1 MDAAAVRSGELVFV
15 GGVAGG
21 ADDLFPR
28 LAEALAGQDATL
40 ADIVELT
47 TFHADVREIEELFAA
62 GAEELSAPYPAWTP
76 VGMVGPGGGGEQV
89 VARAIAHTGDGEHT
103 AVVPDT
109 ISWWRGRPW
118 SAGCRRGAFVAVAGQ
133 FGTDTDGNVV
143 MPGHHDGQARNA
155 LNRVK
160 EVCSL
165 MGAGLEDV
173 VDVWSFHH
181 DPRGIEACLEVAT
194 SEFFPGTLPTW
205 TAGGAPALYRFG
217 MLGQFRALAEVGER
231 RLTVLAS
238 DAGEDVRGAFE
249 SIAALA
255 GQLVEVVCLHKDIRD
270 ADDVRATANDV
281 LGEHE
286 VAWTSVGMT
295 GFQHEESRHS
305 IHALAVRG

>member
-1 MDAAAVRSGELVFV
+1 MAAAAVRCGELVFV

-28 LAEALAGQDATL
+28 LREVLARQHATL
-40 ADIVELT
+40 ADLVELT
-47 TFHADVREIEELFAA
+47 TFHADVREIDDLFAA
-62 GAEELSAPYPAWTP
+62 GTEELSAPYPAWTP
-76 VGMVGPGGGGEQV
+76 VGMVGPAAGGERV

-103 AVVPDT
+103 TVVPDT

-118 SAGCRRGAFVAVAGQ
+118 SAGCRRGALVAVAGQ

-160 EVCSL
+160 EVCSAV
-165 MGAGLEDV
+165 GARLEDV
-173 VDVWSFHH
+173 IDVWSFHQ
-181 DPRGIEACLEVAT
+181 DPRGIDACLELAT
-194 SEFFPGTLPTW
+194 REFFPDTLPTW

-231 RLTVLAS
+231 RLNVVAS
-238 DAGEDVRGAFE
+238 EAGGDVRGVFE
-249 SIAALA
+249 SIAALP
-255 GQLVEVVCLHKDIRD
+255 GRLVEVVCLHKDIRD
-270 ADDVRATANDV
+270 AEDVRATVNDV
-281 LGEHE
+281 LGGSE
-286 VAWTSVGMT
+286 VALTAVGMT